1 MPGNDVAS
9 LGYTTDQTA
18 ARLRSEMDMHM
29 HEVLV
34 QNLGL
39 QLADAQ
45 RGQTP
50 VFDNNI
56 VSEEAW
62 EVTAS
67 ALGDHFDGPEHAAWR
82 AEQREKVGLPTTK
95 VKLRNGDTICTK
107 GITSTRCKT
116 HRKTNNMLR
125 DADKVDLTGGGQN
138 TVVRKA

>member
-1 MPGNDVAS
+1 MPGNEVEP
-9 LGYTTDQTA
+9 LGYTTEQTA
-18 ARLRSEMDMHM
+18 SRLRSEMDMHM

-39 QLADAQ
+39 QFADAQ

-67 ALGDHFDGPEHAAWR
+67 ALGDHFDGPEHATWC
-82 AEQREKVGLPTTK
+82 AEQRERLVCQQP
-95 VKLRNGDTICTK
+95 R
-107 GITSTRCKT
+107 
-116 HRKTNNMLR
+116 
-125 DADKVDLTGGGQN
+125 
-138 TVVRKA
+138 